1 MAIMNL
7 TKEQF
12 FERVGAFGPDGVKF
26 RFKGSRPAVV
36 DFYAAWCGPCRMLAP
51 VFEELSVMYAGKVD
65 FYKVNV
71 DEEQELSALFSVRS
85 IPTLLFI
92 PLSGH
97 VSTKQG
103 AQGKPQLKEAIES
116 ILLK

>member
-12 FERVGAFGPDGVKF
+12 LERVGAFAPDGVKF
-26 RFKGSRPAVV
+26 SFKGNRPAVV

-51 VFEELSVMYAGKVD
+51 VFEELSGMYVGRVD

-71 DEEQELSALFSVRS
+71 DEEQELAALFNVRS

-92 PLSGH
+92 PMNGH
-97 VSTKQG
+97 VSIRQG
-103 AQGKPQLKEAIES
+103 AMGKLQLKEVIEG
-116 ILLK
+116 LLPE